1 MCGIVGF
8 VDKKIADKKPVIEA
22 MMDTIKHRG
31 PNSSGE
37 LINEDT
43 ALGFRR
49 LSIIDINSGM
59 QPIYNEDKSK
69 AIIFNGEIYNYQDI
83 RKNLIAD
90 GHVFT
95 TETDTEVLLHGFE
108 EWGMEGLLKQIRGMF
123 AFVIYDLKTGDIT
136 GARDFFGIKPLYYY
150 NKNGTFIFGSEIKSF
165 LKHPNFQ
172 KELSKEALK
181 PYLTFQYSALNE
193 TFFKNVFR
201 IPEGHYFTFKDGKL
215 HIKKYWDI
223 DFKENHLSFEE
234 TVEKIDAALRDS
246 VKAHAISDVPV
257 GSLLSS
263 GVDSSYVTAIL
274 KPQHTYS
281 IDFDTSTYEEGSAA
295 KELAD
300 NLGLENTRGIVTADE
315 AMKSI
320 PLIQYYMDEPDSNPS
335 CVPLYFLTKLASK
348 DVTVILSGEGAD
360 ELFAGYA
367 NYGYHSHSKTV
378 RVFAEELKKLPKG
391 VRYKLAH
398 GLKKLPN
405 FPGRLHLYESTAKA
419 EEFFIGQAKV
429 FSEQEAAEVVKPEFE
444 KSRSVKDIVMR
455 SYRKVANYPDEVKK
469 MQYLDLHQF
478 MANDIILKA
487 DRMSMAN
494 SMELRVPFLDK
505 KVAELAETIPTKY
518 LLNSKDSKYALRVA
532 AERALPEA
540 WAKRE
545 KLGFPVPIRDW
556 IHTEKVYHEMHELF
570 SQDFVSEFFDQN
582 KILKM
587 LDGFYHGQNDDRRK
601 IWTIYTFLIWYT
613 VYFIND
619 GQKPDV
625 EPKVKTAK
633 AVTSK

>member
-8 VDKKIADKKPVIEA
+8 VDKNIADKAPVIES

-37 LINEDT
+37 LIDGSV

-49 LSIIDINSGM
+49 LSIIDIKSGM
-59 QPIYNEDKSK
+59 QPIYNEDRSK
-69 AIIFNGEIYNYQDI
+69 AIIFNGEIYNYQDV
-83 RKNLIAD
+83 RKDLLKA
-90 GHVFT
+90 GHIFAT
-95 TETDTEVLLHGFE
+95 DTDTEVLLHGFE
-108 EWGMEGLLKQIRGMF
+108 EWGIVELLKRIRGMF
-123 AFVIYDLKTGDIT
+123 AFVIYDLETGDIT

-150 NKNGTFIFGSEIKSF
+150 NRQGTFIFGSEIKSF
-165 LKHPNFQ
+165 LKHPNFK
-172 KELSKEALK
+172 KELNKAALK

-201 IPEGHYFTFKDGKL
+201 IPEGHYFTFKKGKL
-215 HIKKYWDI
+215 SIKKYWDMQ
-223 DFKENHLSFEE
+223 FKENNLSFED
-234 TVEKIDAALRDS
+234 TVKRIDESLRDS
-246 VKAHAISDVPV
+246 VKEHAISDVPV

-281 IDFDTSTYEEGSAA
+281 IDFDTSTYEEGSSA
-295 KELAD
+295 KVLAD
-300 NLGLENTRGIVTADE
+300 KLGLENTRGVVTKDE
-315 AMKSI
+315 AIKAM

-367 NYGYHSHSKTV
+367 NYGYHSHSKAI
-378 RVFAEELKKLPKG
+378 RIFAEDLKKLPKSA
-391 VRYKLAH
+391 RYSLAH
-398 GLKKLPN
+398 GLKKMPN

-419 EEFFIGQAKV
+419 EEFFIGQAKI
-429 FSEQEAAEVVKPEFE
+429 FTEQEAADLVKPDFE
-444 KSRSVKDIVMR
+444 KSRSVKDIVMK
-455 SYRKVANYPDEVKK
+455 SYSKVTEYSDEVKK

-478 MANDIILKA
+478 MSNDILLKA

-505 KVAELAETIPTKY
+505 EVAKVAEGIPTKY

-532 AERALPEA
+532 AERALPKE

-556 IHTEKVYHEMHELF
+556 IRTEDVYHKFYKLF
-570 SQDFVSEFFDQN
+570 SEDYVNEFFDQD
-582 KILKM
+582 KILSM
-587 LDGFYHGQNDDRRK
+587 LDGFYKGQNDDRRK
-601 IWTIYTFLIWYT
+601 IWTIYTFLIWYK
-613 VYFIND
+613 VFFIND
-619 GQKPDV
+619 GQKPT
-625 EPKVKTAK
+625 EN
-633 AVTSK
+633 

>member
-8 VDKKIADKKPVIEA
+8 VDKNIADKKPVIEA

-37 LINEDT
+37 LFDGDT

-59 QPIYNEDKSK
+59 QPIYNEDRSK
-69 AIIFNGEIYNYQDI
+69 AVIFNGEIYNYQDV
-83 RKNLIAD
+83 RKDLKEA
-90 GHVFT
+90 GHIFST
-95 TETDTEVLLHGFE
+95 DTDTEVLLHGFE
-108 EWGMEGLLKQIRGMF
+108 EWGIEGLLKRIRGMF

-150 NKNGTFIFGSEIKSF
+150 NREGTFIFGSEIKAF
-165 LKHPNFQ
+165 LKEPNFK
-172 KELSKEALK
+172 KELNKAALK
-181 PYLTFQYSALNE
+181 PYLTFQYSAMNE

-201 IPEGHYFTFKDGKL
+201 IPEGHYFTFKNGKL
-215 HIKKYWDI
+215 SIKKYWDME
-223 DFKENHLSFEE
+223 FKENHLSFEE
-234 TVEKIDAALRDS
+234 TVKKIDKAMHES
-246 VKAHAISDVPV
+246 VEEHSISDVPV

-281 IDFDTSTYEEGSAA
+281 IDFDTSTYEEGTAA
-295 KELAD
+295 KMLAD
-300 NLGLENTRGIVTADE
+300 KLGLENTRGIVTKEE
-315 AMKSI
+315 AVKSI
-320 PLIQYYMDEPDSNPS
+320 PLIQYYMDEPDANPS
-335 CVPLYFLTKLASK
+335 SVPLYFLTKLASR

-367 NYGYHSHSKTV
+367 NYGFHSHSKAI
-378 RVFAEELKKLPKG
+378 RVVAEDLKKLPRG

-419 EEFFIGQAKV
+419 EEFFIGQAKI
-429 FSEQEAAEVVKPEFE
+429 FTEKEAADLVKPEFE
-444 KSRSVKDIVMR
+444 KSRSVHDIVMR
-455 SYRKVANYPDEVKK
+455 SYSKVSGYTDEVKK
-469 MQYLDLHQF
+469 MQYLDMHQF
-478 MANDIILKA
+478 MSNDILLKA

-505 KVAELAETIPTKY
+505 EMAKVAAGVPTKY

-532 AERALPEA
+532 AERALPAE

-556 IHTEKVYHEMHELF
+556 IKTKEVYEDFRKLF
-570 SQDFVSEFFDQN
+570 STDYAADFFDQDA
-582 KILKM
+582 ILKM
-587 LDGFYHGQNDDRRK
+587 LDDCYNGLNDDRRK
-601 IWTIYTFLIWYT
+601 VWTIYTFLVWYK
-613 VYFIND
+613 VFFIDN
-619 GQKPDV
+619 GKKPDV
-625 EPKVKTAK
+625 DPQVLVPAEEK
-633 AVTSK
+633 

>member
-8 VDKKIADKKPVIEA
+8 VDKNIADKKPVIEA

-37 LINEDT
+37 LIDGST

-49 LSIIDINSGM
+49 LSIIDIQSGM
-59 QPIYNEDKSK
+59 QPIYNEDRSK
-69 AIIFNGEIYNYQDI
+69 AIIFNVEIYNYQDV
-83 RKNLIAD
+83 RKDLLKA
-90 GHVFT
+90 GHVFST
-95 TETDTEVLLHGFE
+95 DTDTEVLLHGFE
-108 EWGMEGLLKQIRGMF
+108 EWGIVDLLKKIRGMF
-123 AFVIYDLKTGDIT
+123 AFVIYDLETGDIT

-150 NKNGTFIFGSEIKSF
+150 NRQGTFIFGSEIKSF
-165 LKHPNFQ
+165 LKHPNFK
-172 KELSKEALK
+172 KELNKAALK

-201 IPEGHYFTFKDGKL
+201 IPEGHYFTYKNGKL
-215 HIKKYWDI
+215 SIKKYWDME
-223 DFKENHLSFEE
+223 FKENHLSFED
-234 TVEKIDAALRDS
+234 TVKKIDDSLRDS
-246 VKAHAISDVPV
+246 VKEHAISDVPV

-274 KPQHTYS
+274 KPEHTYS

-295 KELAD
+295 KDLAD
-300 NLGLENTRGIVTADE
+300 QLGLKNTRGIVTKDE
-315 AMKSI
+315 AIKAM

-367 NYGYHSHSKTV
+367 NYGYHSHSKAI
-378 RVFAEELKKLPKG
+378 RVFAEDLKKLPRG
-391 VRYKLAH
+391 ARYKLAH
-398 GLKKLPN
+398 GLKKMPN

-419 EEFFIGQAKV
+419 EEFFIGQAKI
-429 FSEQEAAEVVKPEFE
+429 FTEKEAADLVKPDFE
-444 KSRSVKDIVMR
+444 KSRSDKDIVMR
-455 SYRKVANYPDEVKK
+455 SYSKVADYDDEVNK

-478 MANDIILKA
+478 MSNDILLKA

-505 KVAELAETIPTKY
+505 EVAKVASGIPTKY

-532 AERALPEA
+532 AERALPEE

-556 IHTEKVYHEMHELF
+556 IRTEDVYHQFHELF
-570 SQDFVSEFFDQN
+570 SEDYVNEFFDQDA
-582 KILKM
+582 ILDM
-587 LDGFYHGQNDDRRK
+587 LDGFYKGDNDDRRK
-601 IWTIYTFLIWYT
+601 IWTVYTFLIWYK
-613 VYFIND
+613 VFFIND
-619 GQKPDV
+619 GKKPEV
-625 EPKVKTAK
+625 EPEVK
-633 AVTSK
+633 